1 MKKIF
6 YGALAALAMLA
17 GGCATDEIVETRY
30 LASDVHRVSLYAFD
44 EEQKVMRE
52 VADTVRGVEVRAVVT
67 RTQKVDKQT
76 YVEVRVGRER
86 VYARAEALVADAR
99 AVVAE
104 RQIFVRTPASIVT
117 DTATSAIGGLADKG
131 TALEVLDYDS
141 IDSRTGAVNR
151 YRVRQ
156 GSVEGY
162 VFGKYTVFDREQ
174 AMLRY
179 QSEKYDKIHS
189 SVKNPFGGGEAI
201 GCDFYPTE
209 KVSFPDNQMPR
220 SCYSLYL
227 NISPAVIGNIERYIE
242 LAKRTRIN
250 TFVIDIKDNECPGYK
265 AEAMRIYSPTNYAR
279 AGANKEKMY
288 AHAVKRLHEEGFYVV
303 GRITCFKD
311 SYLVKD
317 HPEVAITERA
327 TGQPF
332 KHNKAYWPSAYDR
345 KVWQFNVELAK
356 EAVRKFGFNEINFD
370 YVRFPDRMTKVEQ
383 LIDYHNRY
391 GESKVQAIQRFVQYA
406 CDEIHAVGAYV
417 SIDVFGEAANPG
429 YTTAY
434 GQYWPAI
441 SNVAD
446 VMCGMPYPDHFS
458 NGYYGIKKPWNHP
471 YEILNAWGAR
481 VRDRQSVTP
490 SPAIVRTWV
499 QAYNVMR
506 HVDRNGIAY
515 DAENVEKEIRGLF
528 DADLTGGYITWLSS
542 SNIEKYYQQEGAF
555 VHDYYA
561 EWASKQGR

>member
-52 VADTVRGVEVRAVVT
+52 VADTVRGVEVRAVVN

-179 QSEKYDKIHS
+179 QPEKYDKIHS
-189 SVKNPFGGGEAI
+189 AVKNPFGGGEAI

-227 NISPAVIGNIERYIE
+227 NISPRASYY
-242 LAKRTRIN
+242 LQT
-250 TFVIDIKDNECPGYK
+250 
-265 AEAMRIYSPTNYAR
+265 AR
-279 AGANKEKMY
+279 A
-288 AHAVKRLHEEGFYVV
+288 R
-303 GRITCFKD
+303 
-311 SYLVKD
+311 
-317 HPEVAITERA
+317 
-327 TGQPF
+327 
-332 KHNKAYWPSAYDR
+332 
-345 KVWQFNVELAK
+345 
-356 EAVRKFGFNEINFD
+356 
-370 YVRFPDRMTKVEQ
+370 
-383 LIDYHNRY
+383 
-391 GESKVQAIQRFVQYA
+391 
-406 CDEIHAVGAYV
+406 
-417 SIDVFGEAANPG
+417 
-429 YTTAY
+429 
-434 GQYWPAI
+434 
-441 SNVAD
+441 
-446 VMCGMPYPDHFS
+446 
-458 NGYYGIKKPWNHP
+458 
-471 YEILNAWGAR
+471 
-481 VRDRQSVTP
+481 
-490 SPAIVRTWV
+490 
-499 QAYNVMR
+499 
-506 HVDRNGIAY
+506 
-515 DAENVEKEIRGLF
+515 
-528 DADLTGGYITWLSS
+528 
-542 SNIEKYYQQEGAF
+542 
-555 VHDYYA
+555 
-561 EWASKQGR
+561 